1 MTAPLRVV
9 LADDEPPARAVLRDL
24 LRVRANVELCA
35 EATDGEATVE
45 AIRTLRPD
53 LVFLDIQMPD
63 LDGFEVLHRIAP
75 APLPRVVFVT
85 AYDEFAVRAFEVHA
99 LDYLV
104 KPFTDARFDLAF
116 ARACAH
122 AQAGPPR
129 GDPRDGARILQE
141 LGAGDAGLA
150 VAPPGHFMV
159 RVGRRTVLVG
169 IDEVDW
175 IEADRYYATLHVQR
189 RTHLV
194 RETMGSLEARLDPA
208 WFVRI
213 HRSAIVNLR
222 RVRELRRGA
231 DAQLEVV
238 LHDGTTLE
246 VSRSRR
252 RQLALRLSGQR

>member
-35 EATDGEATVE
+35 ETAGGEATVE
-45 AIRTLRPD
+45 AIRTLSPD

-63 LDGFEVLHRIAP
+63 LDGFEVLHRLAGDR
-75 APLPRVVFVT
+75 LPRIVFVT

-104 KPFTDARFDLAF
+104 KPFTDARFELTF
-116 ARACAH
+116 ARVCSVTEP
-122 AQAGPPR
+122 GRPR
-129 GDPRDGARILQE
+129 GNVRDGARILQE
-141 LGAGDAGLA
+141 LGAAEACLA

-169 IDEVDW
+169 VDEVDW
-175 IEADRYYATLHVQR
+175 IEADRYYATLHVQG

-231 DAQLEVV
+231 GAQLEVV
-238 LHDGTTLE
+238 LRDGTALE

-252 RQLALRLSGQR
+252 RHLALRLSGRR